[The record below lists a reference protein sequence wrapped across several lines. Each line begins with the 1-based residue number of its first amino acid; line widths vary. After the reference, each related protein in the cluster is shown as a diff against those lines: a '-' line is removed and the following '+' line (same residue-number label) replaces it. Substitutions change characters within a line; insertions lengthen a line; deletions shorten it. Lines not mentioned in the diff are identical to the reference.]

1 MSGPANYLRQIP
13 DEFTLAAAII
23 IGSVILVGLVLFHGA
38 GIHWILT
45 FHKRGNLR
53 LRSGRPHIFS
63 AVILFGAAVFLL
75 LSLHIIGVLAWAF
88 SLTHLGL
95 ISDAKNAVYFC
106 ANAYTTLGYG
116 QVDLDP
122 HYRIISPIIG
132 ISGLFTFAWTTSA
145 LVTIVVGHNALIE
158 QLEIERAKEKELRF
172 NLKLANRA
180 ARSSEQESMRNE
192 AIELAQETA
201 GASLRRHWQLWRKE
215 RSKLKSIHKEYRAE
229 TKSLNRQE
237 RNAEN
242 NLGAPPT
249 DPTAPPP
256 TNKPPIPPKS

>member
-1 MSGPANYLRQIP
+1 MLGKLSW
-13 DEFTLAAAII
+13 AAIPLNQPI
-23 IGSVILVGLVLFHGA
+23 PLIAAGVVGFV
-38 GIHWILT
+38 
-45 FHKRGNLR
+45 
-53 LRSGRPHIFS
+53 
-63 AVILFGAAVFLL
+63 
-75 LSLHIIGVLAWAF
+75 IIGVLAWAF

-172 NLKLANRA
+172 NLKQANRA
-180 ARSSEQESMRNE
+180 ARASEHE
-192 AIELAQETA
+192 AIRDERIELAEETT
-201 GASLRRHWQLWRKE
+201 GASLQRHWQLWREE
-215 RSKLKSIHKEYRAE
+215 RRNLKSIRKNYRAE
-229 TKSLNRQE
+229 THSLNRQE
-237 RNAEN
+237 RDAEN
-242 NLGAPPT
+242 NLGAPPAEK
-249 DPTAPPP
+249 PT
-256 TNKPPIPPKS
+256 IPPKS

>member
-53 LRSGRPHIFS
+53 LRSGRPHISS

-88 SLTHLGL
+88 ALTHLGL
-95 ISDAKNAVYFC
+95 ISDANDAVYFC

-145 LVTIVVGHNALIE
+145 LITIVGGHNALIE
-158 QLEIERAKEKELRF
+158 QLQLERAKQKELRF
-172 NLKLANRA
+172 NLKQADRA
-180 ARSSEQESMRNE
+180 ARSSEHEAMRDE

-201 GASLRRHWQLWRKE
+201 GASLRRHWRLWREE
-215 RSKLKSIHKEYRAE
+215 RSKLKSIRKEYRAE
-229 TKSLNRQE
+229 TNSLHSQE

-242 NLGAPPT
+242 NLGAPPAEK
-249 DPTAPPP
+249 PT
-256 TNKPPIPPKS
+256 IPPKS

>member
-53 LRSGRPHIFS
+53 LRSGRPHIS
-63 AVILFGAAVFLL
+63 GAVFLFGAAVFLL
-75 LSLHIIGVLAWAF
+75 LSLHIIGVLTWAF
-88 SLTHLGL
+88 ALTRLGL
-95 ISDAKNAVYFC
+95 ISDTKNAVYFC

-122 HYRIISPIIG
+122 RYRIISPIIG

-145 LVTIVVGHNALIE
+145 LVTIVTCHNALVE
-158 QLEIERAKEKELRF
+158 QLENERAKEKELRL
-172 NLKLANRA
+172 NLRQANRA
-180 ARSSEQESMRNE
+180 ARASEHEAMRDE
-192 AIELAQETA
+192 RIELAEETA
-201 GASLRRHWQLWRKE
+201 GASLQRHWQLWREE
-215 RSKLKSIHKEYRAE
+215 RRNLKSIRKNYRAE
-229 TKSLNRQE
+229 TNSLNRQE
-237 RNAEN
+237 RDAEN
-242 NLGAPPT
+242 NLGVSPA
-249 DPTAPPP
+249 DLNAPPP
-256 TNKPPIPPKS
+256 AEKPTIPPKS